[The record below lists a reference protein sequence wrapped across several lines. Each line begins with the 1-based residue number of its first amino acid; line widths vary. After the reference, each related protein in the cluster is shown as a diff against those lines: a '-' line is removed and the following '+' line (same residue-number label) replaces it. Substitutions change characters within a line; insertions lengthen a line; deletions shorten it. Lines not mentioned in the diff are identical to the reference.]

1 MLTTTPSLTSYLVLC
16 FSIAAVQFRSLFAS
30 TCELGVVYVMW
41 DLYLLERDPFLVL
54 FLALVMI
61 LNAK

>member
-1 MLTTTPSLTSYLVLC
+1 MHII
-16 FSIAAVQFRSLFAS
+16 FRQFRSLFAAM
-30 TCELGVVYVMW
+30 CELEVVQVMW